1 MRSGNFSVLFAK
13 NPSSDPLYEVHR
25 IRENPVN
32 RESRFSAAAAEPW
45 SRLKRRHMDALQ
57 ETPRS
62 PRAQPL
68 VQPDEESGTETTEM
82 DVQVLS
88 PQDSSREVDSA
99 AVAERQDGQT
109 WTEDGWQTVLR
120 RRQKKSQTKKQK
132 NAAEAA
138 DCNTLSSSQP
148 KQGSQEKRER
158 RPRRRRPLPPLPKE
172 DIKIVLRPHK
182 GLAVKDLLGYELST
196 AVIDA
201 CHRHFDGSSFMLR
214 IHPGSNIIILST
226 PHEHVAKE
234 LTIRADPEGVLRGI
248 VHGIPSGTSQAELM
262 ANLRVRTQGVKIER
276 ARMLGSTKTAIITF
290 TGSTLPRCVYFM
302 GAEAV
307 CYPHKP
313 TKQGIEPTS
322 AQRPTPMYAPRV
334 EPVNPHKNMSAPL
347 SARSVEVMSGS
358 AKTET
363 PSALVQLPP
372 GLVSGIMLAIKI
384 QVKMEAAACQPTNTV
399 SWATIASPSA
409 PLTEDPGYQKIVAEH
424 KQLALENE
432 KHRSQIKEERREFQ
446 KIISSLETKLEARL
460 NALEANNK
468 PTHATSKAL
477 VAHSPERETA
487 TVDIPQ
493 TFSEEASI
501 SQLQMGEQLQYLQNL
516 MRELQSQQQRVASEL
531 GEQMLAM
538 FSEYKKQFAVEMQQ
552 QRQYVNESVAGM
564 QRVINKRVSVT
575 PTSSP
580 LPKDR
585 RITENVDV
593 SNTGALVTKSITAT
607 LDHYDRTDITH
618 QIIDVLPQ
626 KRGRVRTK
634 VLNIYSPPKNRH
646 EDFTVLL
653 NEAARAVG
661 TRDQLVVVGD
671 FNAPSTAWGYVR
683 DSPKGVLL
691 EHITSKLGFNL
702 ITLPTAPTRLG
713 NTISRDT
720 CPDLTF
726 TLNIKKATWSN
737 LDENLGSDH
746 YILSTS
752 IASPKLR
759 RVAGDVVMTD
769 WVTFRKRPLPEQMP
783 SDRTMQPL
791 RK

>member
-1 MRSGNFSVLFAK
+1 
-13 NPSSDPLYEVHR
+13 
-25 IRENPVN
+25 
-32 RESRFSAAAAEPW
+32 
-45 SRLKRRHMDALQ
+45 MDALQ

-68 VQPDEESGTETTEM
+68 VQPDEESGTETAEM

-88 PQDSSREVDSA
+88 PQDSSGEVDSA

-138 DCNTLSSSQP
+138 DCNTSSSSQP
-148 KQGSQEKRER
+148 KQGSQEKRGR

-182 GLAVKDLLGYELST
+182 GLAVKNLLGYELST

-214 IHPGSNIIILST
+214 VHPGSNIIILST

-234 LTIRADPEGVLRGI
+234 LREITHLTIRGRAHSFNSYVADPEGVLRGI

-347 SARSVEVMSGS
+347 SARSVVRTTSQEVTSGS

-363 PSALVQLPP
+363 PFALVQLRP
-372 GLVSGIMLAIKI
+372 GLVSGITLAIKI
-384 QVKMEAAACQPTNTV
+384 QVAGILK
-399 SWATIASPSA
+399 SWAPIVSPSA
-409 PLTEDPGYQKIVAEH
+409 PLTEDPEYQKIVAEH

-432 KHRSQIKEERREFQ
+432 KLRRQIKEERREFQ

-468 PTHATSKAL
+468 LTHATSKAL

-493 TFSEEASI
+493 TFSEQARA

-564 QRVINKRVSVT
+564 QRAINKRVSVT
-575 PTSSP
+575 PARSP

-585 RITENVDV
+585 RITENADV

-607 LDHYDRTDITH
+607 LDHYDRTDINH

-626 KRGRVRTK
+626 KRWRVRTK

-713 NTISRDT
+713 NSISRDT
-720 CPDLTF
+720 YPDLTF

-783 SDRTMQPL
+783 SDRTTQPL